1 MSEEQRCLGS
11 FVSAARA
18 ATSDAVMILPIA
30 TPQSTFHATGHPLEL
45 RDTTRPKDGV
55 GYVDQVV
62 FSLSDRKTPHNG
74 PIPRFI

>member
-1 MSEEQRCLGS
+1 
-11 FVSAARA
+11 
-18 ATSDAVMILPIA
+18 MILPIA